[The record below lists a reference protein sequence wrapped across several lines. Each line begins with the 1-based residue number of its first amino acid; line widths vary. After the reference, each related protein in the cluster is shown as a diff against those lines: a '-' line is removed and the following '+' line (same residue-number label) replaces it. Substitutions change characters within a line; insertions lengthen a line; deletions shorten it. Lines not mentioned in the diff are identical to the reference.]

1 MFRNRNTSGSG
12 NTSLFYVLL
21 KNAPI
26 DIIIW
31 IKSVSGVNKEQCPE
45 NCSVCMAWLSVHF
58 GDLFSDCLVLSKFPD
73 GTGQQLTPIK
83 QEPGSS
89 WAL

>member
-1 MFRNRNTSGSG
+1 MFRKRNTYVSD
-12 NTSLFYVLL
+12 NTSLFYVVL

-31 IKSVSGVNKEQCPE
+31 IKSVSGVNKELCPE
-45 NCSVCMAWLSVHF
+45 NCSVCMVWLSVHF
-58 GDLFSDCLVLSKFPD
+58 RDLFLDCLVLSKFPD

-83 QEPGSS
+83 H
-89 WAL
+89 